1 MICLKIDFYDV
12 GNVDNMALKF
22 AVIVT
27 MFQDKW
33 IFVRHKDRNT
43 WEIPGGHRETGEK
56 IDETA
61 KRELFEETGAKKFY
75 IESICDYSVTRNK
88 ITTYGRLYFCQ
99 VKELDIL
106 PNFEIKEIRLFDK
119 LPENLTYSEIQP
131 YLFEKV
137 KSNI

>member
-75 IESICDYSVTRNK
+75 IKSICDYSVTRNK

-106 PNFEIKEIRLFDK
+106 PNFEIKEVRLFDK

>member
-75 IESICDYSVTRNK
+75 IKSICDYSVTRNK